1 MPIEEISRYLQL
13 TIAILFFI
21 GWLFVWVL
29 HIVAILNGKYKL
41 HKRAIMPSNDVPLP
55 GVSIIKPLVGMDTN
69 LLTNLESFFTMKYPS
84 YELLFCISDD
94 KDASLACVEKLIKK
108 YPHIDAAI
116 YTGGKKVGV
125 NPKINNMYPGYANAK
140 YDFILI
146 SDSGIRMKEDTLL
159 DMVLQMKEDVGLVH
173 QVPFTCDRKGFP
185 STVEKV
191 YFGTAHARIYLSAD
205 FIGVNCPTGMSA
217 LMRKSLIDE
226 VGGLDSFANY
236 LAEDFFLA
244 KSLTDRGWKLQISS
258 QPAWQN
264 PGVSDIDTF
273 RNRLSRWAKLR
284 FAMVP
289 HTILLEP
296 LSECFVL
303 GIFAAWSI
311 NYLFRI
317 DAFAIYLFHVLV
329 WFLLDYMLLNV
340 IQCGDLPFSKT
351 EYVSAWLFREVFAIL
366 WFSRALL
373 DPQIRWRT
381 GTYKLQWG
389 GRALQ
394 VEPEDIKTKL

>member
-1 MPIEEISRYLQL
+1 MQSAEIFNYLGYTL
-13 TIAILFFI
+13 SILFFI
-21 GWLFVWVL
+21 GWLFVWLL
-29 HIVAILNGKYKL
+29 HIMAILNGKYKL
-41 HKRAIMPSNDVPLP
+41 HKRAIMPNDVPLP
-55 GVSIIKPLVGMDTN
+55 GVSIIKPLVGSDTN
-69 LLTNLESFFTMKYPS
+69 LTINLESFFTMNYAS
-84 YELLFCISDD
+84 YEILFCIHDEKDSSLTCVQKLMRKYPDV
-94 KDASLACVEKLIKK
+94 DASIF
-108 YPHIDAAI
+108 I
-116 YTGGKKVGV
+116 GGKKVGV

-140 YDFILI
+140 YDYILI

-173 QVPFTCDRKGFP
+173 QVPFTCDRKGFS
-185 STVEKV
+185 STLEKV

-205 FIGVNCPTGMSA
+205 FVGVNCPTGMSA

-226 VGGLDSFANY
+226 VGGLDTFANY

-273 RNRLSRWAKLR
+273 KNRLTRWAKLR

-289 HTILLEP
+289 HTIFLEP
-296 LSECFVL
+296 FSECFIL
-303 GIFAAWSI
+303 CLFAALSI
-311 NYLFRI
+311 NFLFGF
-317 DAFAIYLFHVLV
+317 DPFVVGLFHILV

-351 EYVSAWLFREVFAIL
+351 EYVTAWVFRESVAFL
-366 WFSRALL
+366 WFAKALI

-381 GTYKLQWG
+381 GIYKLEWG
-389 GRALQ
+389 GIARQ
-394 VEPEDIKTKL
+394 VVEEQEKI